1 MALRRTL
8 ETIYERF
15 PILAERRHMLAGLLS
30 GGEQQ
35 MLAIGRGL
43 ASAPRFL
50 LLDEPSLGLAPIMAE
65 QVFGIIRTL
74 ADDGLTVL
82 VVEQM
87 AGRVLSVS
95 DRAYVLETGAVV
107 AAGESARLAEDPII
121 RTAYLGGAT

>member
-1 MALRRTL
+1 
-8 ETIYERF
+8 
-15 PILAERRHMLAGLLS
+15 MLAGLLS

-87 AGRVLSVS
+87 AGRVLECLRSRVRAR
-95 DRAYVLETGAVV
+95 DRC
-107 AAGESARLAEDPII
+107 
-121 RTAYLGGAT
+121 GGGRG